1 LEARLVTLGVAVRR
15 TAAVAVLSLG
25 ATGTLA
31 AQATPDSAPSGL
43 VVVIENKPHAD
54 RLDLRAL
61 KNPFMKGVAL
71 QIHWSDLEPVDGKP
85 NWSKLDQ
92 LFAAAD
98 SSKKWVQLLIF
109 PGFFSP
115 AWALQGVQTE
125 QFAIQYGPGKGTVL
139 PLPMPWDKVYLDRW
153 FAFLKLL
160 SDRYG
165 KSPAFRVIAADGP
178 TSVSAE
184 ASLPGGLANIKKW
197 QKVSYR
203 PSKYLGAWQ
212 ALFQVCAAD
221 FPNQFVSLSQGAAPH
236 LNEEGRL
243 DPHQELR
250 TLQGV
255 VDEGMHVLGHR
266 FVLQSSDVHAGPGP
280 HVANS
285 EKEDAFVIGY
295 ISRTITWFQLRTSA
309 EHGSAVM
316 GAEGDPPLAL
326 KKSLDD
332 AMQPNAAGQ
341 HVTYV
346 EIYEPDVVAR
356 DMQSVLRDGAS
367 RFTR

>member
-1 LEARLVTLGVAVRR
+1 MVALGVAVRR
-15 TAAVAVLSLG
+15 TAAVAVWSLG
-25 ATGTLA
+25 ATSTA
-31 AQATPDSAPSGL
+31 VAQAILDSAPSGL
-43 VVVIENKPHAD
+43 VVVIEDKPHAD

-61 KNPFMKGVAL
+61 KSPFMSGVAL
-71 QIHWSDLEPVDGKP
+71 QIHWSDLEPVEGKP

-115 AWALQGVQTE
+115 AWALEGVQTE
-125 QFAIQYGPGKGTVL
+125 LFAIQYGPGKGTVL
-139 PLPMPWDKVYLDRW
+139 PLPMPWDKVYLGRW
-153 FAFLKLL
+153 FAFLQQL

-165 KSPAFRVIAADGP
+165 KSGAFRMIAADGP

-184 ASLPGGLANIKKW
+184 ATLPAGLENIKTW
-197 QKVSYR
+197 QKDSYR

-212 ALFQVCAAD
+212 AVFQAYAAD
-221 FPNQFVSLSQGAAPH
+221 FPNQFVSLSQGSGLH

-243 DPHQELR
+243 DPHQRLR
-250 TLQGV
+250 TIQGV
-255 VDEGMHVLGHR
+255 VDEGMRVLGHR

-285 EKEDAFVIGY
+285 EKEDEFVIGY
-295 ISRTITWFQLRTSA
+295 IGRTITGFQLRTSA
-309 EHGSAVM
+309 ERGSAVM

-326 KKSLDD
+326 KRSLDD
-332 AMQPNAAGQ
+332 AMQPNPAGQ
-341 HVTYV
+341 HVNYV
-346 EIYEPDVVAR
+346 EIYEPDVVA
-356 DMQSVLRDGAS
+356 DDLQPVLRDGAS